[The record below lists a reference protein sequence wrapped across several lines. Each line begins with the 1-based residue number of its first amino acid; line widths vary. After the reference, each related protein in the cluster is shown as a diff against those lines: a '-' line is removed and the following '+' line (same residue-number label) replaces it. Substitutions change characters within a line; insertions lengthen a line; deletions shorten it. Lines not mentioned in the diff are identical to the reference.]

1 MKFTLDKHQRIP
13 KGQSQ
18 LDNAEKL
25 ATSGTQD
32 DEKQNENT
40 TQTQTAISR
49 RQTVFNSDGQQST
62 EIKKTNYHLSPSH

>member
-1 MKFTLDKHQRIP
+1 MKSTLDKRYRIP

-18 LDNAEKL
+18 MDNAEKL

-40 TQTQTAISR
+40 TQT
-49 RQTVFNSDGQQST
+49 
-62 EIKKTNYHLSPSH
+62 